1 MSNFDTNASAVLATE
16 ERSNFVNPPSATWL
30 RNMAPIASAAADN
43 AGSAQTTDAAPGEPA
58 PLSPVVASTPF
69 AAPTDAPRTLSL
81 HAGAVSGLAPS
92 PATTHSDP
100 ALSGA
105 LVKTAPA
112 AAAADRAICSFPHG
126 LSFEGTAE
134 FPCDISVNGSIKGSV
149 ILKEQSQLVISETG
163 AIDGTIRAR
172 NVLVQGSVKGE
183 LDASGGTVAFGEAA
197 TCTGSIK
204 YARMSMAEGAE
215 VEATMKKVA

>member
-30 RNMAPIASAAADN
+30 RNMAPIASAAADSV
-43 AGSAQTTDAAPGEPA
+43 GSAQTTDAAPGEPA
-58 PLSPVVASTPF
+58 PQSPVFT
-69 AAPTDAPRTLSL
+69 AAPAAVPADAPRTLSL
-81 HAGAVSGLAPS
+81 HAGAVSGLAAS
-92 PATTHSDP
+92 PVATQGDT

-105 LVKTAPA
+105 EVKTAPDA
-112 AAAADRAICSFPHG
+112 AARTICSFPHG

-149 ILKEQSQLVISETG
+149 ILKEQSQLVISESG

>member
-30 RNMAPIASAAADN
+30 RNMAPITSAAADN
-43 AGSAQTTDAAPGEPA
+43 ASSAQHTDAAPGEPA
-58 PLSPVVASTPF
+58 PLSPVFT

-81 HAGAVSGLAPS
+81 HAGAVSGLAAS
-92 PATTHSDP
+92 PVATQSDT

-149 ILKEQSQLVISETG
+149 ILKEQSQLVISESG